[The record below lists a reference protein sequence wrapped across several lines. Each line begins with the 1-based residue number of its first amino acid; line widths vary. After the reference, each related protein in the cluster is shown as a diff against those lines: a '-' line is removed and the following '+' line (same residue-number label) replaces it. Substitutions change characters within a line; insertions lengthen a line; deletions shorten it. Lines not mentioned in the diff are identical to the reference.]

1 MEKYRFNNLARD
13 LGELFTMKIAENLE
27 GKMNHLNILILIIED
42 DKYMNETLCDVLR
55 SEGYNVDSAANARDA
70 INKIKH
76 GTKQYHLLVLDYN
89 LQHLQGVTGIDIFEI
104 AKEENRKVRAIM
116 ITAYGSDKR
125 IKEKALS
132 KGINAFIEKPF
143 MITDLVDTVDDLT
156 REHA

>member
-1 MEKYRFNNLARD
+1 MEKYIFNSLAQD
-13 LGELFTMKIAENLE
+13 LEDLFKMKIAEKPE
-27 GKMNHLNILILIIED
+27 GKMNHYNILILIIED

-89 LQHLQGVTGIDIFEI
+89 LQHLQGVTGIDIYEI
-104 AKEENRKVRAIM
+104 AKEENRQIRAIM
-116 ITAYGSDKR
+116 ITAYGSDKN
-125 IKEKALS
+125 IKENALS

-156 REHA
+156 RQPA